1 MDLSGV
7 FVPVSGRSVRK
18 EPMSDYNAM
27 KKWIKQ
33 ICLAIV
39 LALVGT
45 GSYAADSRAVK
56 QLKVL
61 GTAVIHEKN
70 LADGRQNAVN
80 DALVAA
86 VGQVVME
93 LLTGETV
100 VQRFQQINDSI
111 LSERDNY
118 VKNYRVLTE
127 SVSGTTV
134 RALVQVDIA
143 VDRVSRDLSRM
154 GLALAGAVYPRILFM
169 VAERNVTDADFTYWW
184 GGRRL
189 LSRTICEGAMAA
201 TLEAT
206 GFEIVDPPD
215 LTSPLSLPVN
225 APEADMV
232 ALAGRLGADV
242 LVTGYGTAAGAPNTM
257 GGATRA
263 YEAVV
268 DVRAFNVQTGQPMG
282 RTRQES
288 VVSNQDEVLGGR
300 EALSGAGVSA
310 GNDLA
315 RQIMAVWQQEQD
327 RSAVIDVEVEG
338 TGGHIASF
346 VRLRTA
352 ISSLSGVNE
361 LKMKAMSPD
370 RADMAVKYQ
379 GSARSLADALLL
391 QTFSGFG
398 IDIFEVTPKTIR
410 IRLVNP

>member
-1 MDLSGV
+1 
-7 FVPVSGRSVRK
+7 
-18 EPMSDYNAM
+18 
-27 KKWIKQ
+27 
-33 ICLAIV
+33 
-39 LALVGT
+39 
-45 GSYAADSRAVK
+45 
-56 QLKVL
+56 
-61 GTAVIHEKN
+61 
-70 LADGRQNAVN
+70 
-80 DALVAA
+80 
-86 VGQVVME
+86 
-93 LLTGETV
+93 
-100 VQRFQQINDSI
+100 
-111 LSERDNY
+111 
-118 VKNYRVLTE
+118 
-127 SVSGTTV
+127 
-134 RALVQVDIA
+134 
-143 VDRVSRDLSRM
+143 
-154 GLALAGAVYPRILFM
+154 M
-169 VAERNVTDADFTYWW
+169 VAERNVTDADFTFWW
-184 GGRRL
+184 GDRRL

-201 TLEAT
+201 TLQAT

-215 LTSPLSLPVN
+215 LNSPLSLPVN

-232 ALAGRLGADV
+232 ALAKRLGADV
-242 LVTGYGTAAGAPNTM
+242 LVAGHGTAVAASNTM
-257 GGATRA
+257 GGTAKA
-263 YEAVV
+263 FEAVV
-268 DVRAFNVQTGQPMG
+268 EARAFNVQTGQPMG

-288 VVSNQDEVLGGR
+288 VASSQDEVMGGR

-361 LKMKAMSPD
+361 LKMKTMSPD

-398 IDIFEVTPKTIR
+398 IDIFEVTSKTIR

>member
-1 MDLSGV
+1 
-7 FVPVSGRSVRK
+7 
-18 EPMSDYNAM
+18 MSDHNTM
-27 KKWIKQ
+27 KKWIKR
-33 ICLAIV
+33 ICLVVV
-39 LALVGT
+39 LALAASS
-45 GSYAADSRAVK
+45 SYGADNRAVK

-111 LSERDNY
+111 LAERDNY
-118 VKNYRVLTE
+118 VQNYRVLTE
-127 SVSGTTV
+127 SVAGNTV

-143 VDRVSRDLSRM
+143 VDRVSRDLSRL

-169 VAERNVTDADFTYWW
+169 VAERNVTDADFSYWW
-184 GGRRL
+184 GDRRL

-201 TLEAT
+201 TFQAT
-206 GFEIVDPPD
+206 GFEIIDPPD
-215 LTSPLSLPVN
+215 LSSPLSLPVN
-225 APEADMV
+225 ASEADMV

-242 LVTGYGTAAGAPNTM
+242 LVAGYGTAATAPHTT
-257 GGATRA
+257 GGTVKSF
-263 YEAVV
+263 EAVV
-268 DVRAFNVQTGQPMG
+268 EARAFNVQTGQPMG

-288 VVSNQDEVLGGR
+288 VVSNQDEVMGGR

-310 GNDLA
+310 GHDLS

-327 RSAVIDVEVEG
+327 RSAVIGVEVEG

-352 ISSLSGVNE
+352 ISSLSGVKE
-361 LKMKAMSPD
+361 LKMNAMSPD
-370 RADMAVKYQ
+370 RADMAVSYQ